1 MAVVPC
7 ARQTE
12 AARRRARSSE
22 AELSQLR
29 CTTGPSAVASSTGG
43 AASGAASA
51 AFRPPGAVVARAR
64 ARSSAALCRAAGILT
79 ILVPAGVGR
88 AAGTRS
94 GFATAGT
101 GQSQTG
107 GKMHA
112 ELLKKVFPELLI
124 QTLDPSLCQ
133 TLAALL
139 NSSRVR
145 PTLELLRGRPAPAAT
160 AIRFALRLRRV
171 QKGVPWNPCPLALGS
186 VRVRPG
192 APKWVELIGV
202 VGAPHRLWVV
212 DAYPAHQ
219 ISAAAH
225 EQQQWTDGGR
235 VPPFAIGGPLR
246 ARSGHRVPSCSMIL
260 HRA

>member
-1 MAVVPC
+1 MYILDRNTSQPLINSGG
-7 ARQTE
+7 TSSL
-12 AARRRARSSE
+12 RR
-22 AELSQLR
+22 LGQL
-29 CTTGPSAVASSTGG
+29 
-43 AASGAASA
+43 
-51 AFRPPGAVVARAR
+51 
-64 ARSSAALCRAAGILT
+64 
-79 ILVPAGVGR
+79 
-88 AAGTRS
+88 
-94 GFATAGT
+94 
-101 GQSQTG
+101 
-107 GKMHA
+107 
-112 ELLKKVFPELLI
+112 LLE
-124 QTLDPSLCQ
+124 S
-133 TLAALL
+133 
-139 NSSRVR
+139 
-145 PTLELLRGRPAPAAT
+145 
-160 AIRFALRLRRV
+160 RLRRV

>member
-1 MAVVPC
+1 VALTPGSADTSWSVGPGRKFTMAVVPC

-43 AASGAASA
+43 AASGAAST

-101 GQSQTG
+101 
-107 GKMHA
+107 KA
-112 ELLKKVFPELLI
+112 ES
-124 QTLDPSLCQ
+124 D
-133 TLAALL
+133 
-139 NSSRVR
+139 
-145 PTLELLRGRPAPAAT
+145 
-160 AIRFALRLRRV
+160 RR
-171 QKGVPWNPCPLALGS
+171 
-186 VRVRPG
+186 
-192 APKWVELIGV
+192 
-202 VGAPHRLWVV
+202 
-212 DAYPAHQ
+212 
-219 ISAAAH
+219 
-225 EQQQWTDGGR
+225 
-235 VPPFAIGGPLR
+235 
-246 ARSGHRVPSCSMIL
+246 
-260 HRA
+260 